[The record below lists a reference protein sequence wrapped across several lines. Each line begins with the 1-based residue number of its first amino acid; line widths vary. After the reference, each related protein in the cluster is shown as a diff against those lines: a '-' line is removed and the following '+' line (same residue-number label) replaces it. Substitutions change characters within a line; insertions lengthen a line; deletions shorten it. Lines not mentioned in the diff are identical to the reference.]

1 MSELSKENVALANN
15 IAKRI
20 KALRQED
27 TGMKQM
33 DFVRKYNVEKQTIS
47 RWESQI
53 KIDDKTG
60 IKSGRGITIYSVS
73 EFCKII
79 GITLTDFFDDDLFK

>member
-60 IKSGRGITIYSVS
+60 GKSGRGITIYSVA

>member
-1 MSELSKENVALANN
+1 MSELSKENVALANK

-53 KIDDKTG
+53 KIDDNTG
-60 IKSGRGITIYSVS
+60 KRSGRGITIYSVS
-73 EFCKII
+73 EFCNII